1 MKSLKPVTVSAGKPS
16 ARNDER
22 AEKKV
27 ELESVKKKVKTKTP
41 IEIDIFEALLKNKV
55 IIRFKESKIWTR
67 TKYFNKY
74 FFLRLFRLVF
84 KSNLFIFFFQ
94 ESKVKKDKGKAVLG
108 GKIKKDERMERVVR
122 NKLDSSAP
130 TKKRGKER
138 EGGKKK
144 KKTLMKKIIL
154 SEKEERRRGRAEAEV
169 RRLER
174 IQVLNTLLIYQN
186 SFIF

>member
-1 MKSLKPVTVSAGKPS
+1 MLS
-16 ARNDER
+16 
-22 AEKKV
+22 
-27 ELESVKKKVKTKTP
+27 
-41 IEIDIFEALLKNKV
+41 
-55 IIRFKESKIWTR
+55 
-67 TKYFNKY
+67 
-74 FFLRLFRLVF
+74 
-84 KSNLFIFFFQ
+84 
-94 ESKVKKDKGKAVLG
+94 
-108 GKIKKDERMERVVR
+108 GKIKKDERMERMMR